1 MDNLKDNQLIF
12 VKENNE
18 EVVCDILFTYHS
30 ENFNKDYVFF
40 IPLENVN
47 KDYVFFIPLENV
59 NDDGTNDV
67 ACASYIEKDNAIGE
81 LNAVESDEEWEEL
94 SEVFDSFL
102 LDAEEDSEEE

>member
-40 IPLENVN
+40 IPVEN
-47 KDYVFFIPLENV
+47 I

-94 SEVFDSFL
+94 SEVFNSFL
-102 LDAEEDSEEE
+102 LDTEEDSEEE

>member
-12 VKENNE
+12 VNENNE

-30 ENFNKDYVFF
+30 ENF
-40 IPLENVN
+40 N

-81 LNAVESDEEWEEL
+81 LNAIESDEEWEEL

>member
-12 VKENNE
+12 VNENNE

-30 ENFNKDYVFF
+30 ENF
-40 IPLENVN
+40 N

>member
-12 VKENNE
+12 VNENNE

-40 IPLENVN
+40 IPVENIN
-47 KDYVFFIPLENV
+47 E
-59 NDDGTNDV
+59 DGTNDV

-81 LNAVESDEEWEEL
+81 LNAVETNEEWEEL

-102 LDAEEDSEEE
+102 LDAEEDNEDE

>member
-12 VKENNE
+12 VNENNE
-18 EVVCDILFTYHS
+18 EIVCDILFTYHS
-30 ENFNKDYVFF
+30 ENF
-40 IPLENVN
+40 N

-94 SEVFDSFL
+94 SEVFNSFL

>member
-12 VKENNE
+12 VNENNE

-40 IPLENVN
+40 IPVEN
-47 KDYVFFIPLENV
+47 I

-81 LNAVESDEEWEEL
+81 LNSVESDEEWEEL
-94 SEVFDSFL
+94 SEVFNSFL
-102 LDAEEDSEEE
+102 LDTEEDSEEE

>member
-30 ENFNKDYVFF
+30 ENF
-40 IPLENVN
+40 N

-94 SEVFDSFL
+94 SEVFNSFL
-102 LDAEEDSEEE
+102 LDTEEDSEEE

>member
-1 MDNLKDNQLIF
+1 VFISLTERKLR
-12 VKENNE
+12 NE
-18 EVVCDILFTYHS
+18 A
-30 ENFNKDYVFF
+30 N
-40 IPLENVN
+40 P
-47 KDYVFFIPLENV
+47 

>member
-40 IPLENVN
+40 IPLEKVN
-47 KDYVFFIPLENV
+47 A
-59 NDDGTNDV
+59 DGTNDV

-102 LDAEEDSEEE
+102 VDAEEDRE

>member
-12 VKENNE
+12 TNENNE

-30 ENFNKDYVFF
+30 EEFNKDYVFF
-40 IPLENVN
+40 IPVN
-47 KDYVFFIPLENV
+47 QDNE
-59 NDDGTNDV
+59 DGRNDV

-94 SEVFDSFL
+94 EEVFTSFL
-102 LDAEEDSEEE
+102 EEAENEKE

>member
-12 VKENNE
+12 VNENNE
-18 EVVCDILFTYHS
+18 EVVCDILFSYHS
-30 ENFNKDYVFF
+30 ENF
-40 IPLENVN
+40 N

>member
-12 VKENNE
+12 VNENNE

-30 ENFNKDYVFF
+30 ENF
-40 IPLENVN
+40 N

-102 LDAEEDSEEE
+102 LDAEEDNEEE

>member
-1 MDNLKDNQLIF
+1 MDNLNDNQLIF

-30 ENFNKDYVFF
+30 ENFNKDYVIF
-40 IPLENVN
+40 IPVEN
-47 KDYVFFIPLENV
+47 I

-81 LNAVESDEEWEEL
+81 LNSVESDEEWEEL
-94 SEVFDSFL
+94 SEVFNSFL
-102 LDAEEDSEEE
+102 LDTEEDSEEE

>member
-30 ENFNKDYVFF
+30 KNFNKDYVFF
-40 IPLENVN
+40 IPVEN
-47 KDYVFFIPLENV
+47 I

-94 SEVFDSFL
+94 SEVFNSFL
-102 LDAEEDSEEE
+102 LDTEEDSEEE